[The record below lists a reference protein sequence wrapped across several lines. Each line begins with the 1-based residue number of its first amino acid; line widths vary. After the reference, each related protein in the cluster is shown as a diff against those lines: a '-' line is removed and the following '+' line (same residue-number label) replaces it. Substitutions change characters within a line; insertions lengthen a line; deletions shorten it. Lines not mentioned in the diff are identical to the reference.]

1 MNPTSFEIPKGQRQ
15 LFIDGHG
22 VRSMENLTQILH
34 QPSKKGA
41 VLRPAR
47 GDHAMQ
53 TRSAPHWDPEREE
66 FRLLAQ
72 MSWYRSAD
80 GLHWTKVPEELQP
93 EGGKAEFHALR
104 DDADPDPDPKR
115 RYKGLTSHVINMDT
129 GKRVVDSSERV
140 DPEGKPWPGTRFE
153 RNLDFLV
160 SADGFSWQRLD
171 AAVSSFDEHNMSYD
185 PVNGQYL
192 LSFKK
197 TGTYGRAHMISTS
210 PDFQHWS
217 DPFMAIQAD
226 DLDQELGRLHIEEF
240 LKSSNAEYLRPFP
253 NTPDW
258 LWQNVDIYNAG
269 LFRYEGIFLALP
281 ALYYAKGT
289 RWTSHTLRFTLIEL
303 WCARDLHQWERV
315 GNRKA
320 FIPWSPG
327 DSGAYDLSKNL
338 PPSYP
343 LVRGDE
349 LWFYYSGRKEQSVFP
364 EPDLDGAA
372 VCLAVLRRDGFVS
385 LNAGADGGHLLTE
398 PFVPPS
404 ATLWVNA
411 DAGGGQL
418 RIEAL
423 DGNGEVVASAGP
435 IEGNHLRLEIE
446 WTMGHPAANG
456 PPIQL
461 RFSLRDAAL
470 YSYWFE

>member
-1 MNPTSFEIPKGQRQ
+1 MNGDSFEVPQGQRQ
-15 LFIDGHG
+15 LFIDDHG
-22 VRSMENLTQILH
+22 VASMENLTQTLH

-41 VLRPAR
+41 VLRPAL
-47 GDHAMQ
+47 GEHAMQ

-72 MSWYRSAD
+72 MRWYRSAD
-80 GLHWTKVPEELQP
+80 GLHWAMVDGELQP
-93 EGGKAEFHALR
+93 EGSKPEVHALR
-104 DDADPDPDPKR
+104 DDADPDPKR
-115 RYKGLTSHVINMDT
+115 RYKGLTSHVINVDT
-129 GKRVVDSSERV
+129 GNRVVHSSEQV

-160 SADGFSWQRLD
+160 SDDGFNWQRLD
-171 AAVSSFDEHNMSYD
+171 AEVSSFDEHNLSYD
-185 PVNGQYL
+185 PVEEQFL

-217 DPFMAIQAD
+217 DPVMAIQAD
-226 DLDQELGRLHIEEF
+226 DLDQDLGRLHIEEF
-240 LKSSNAEYLRPFP
+240 LRSSNVEYLKPFP

-258 LWQNVDIYNAG
+258 HWQNVDIYNAG
-269 LFRYEGIFLALP
+269 VFRYEGIFLALP
-281 ALYYAKGT
+281 ALYYAKGA
-289 RWTSHTLRFTLIEL
+289 RWTSHTLRFTRIEL
-303 WCARDLHQWERV
+303 WCSRDLHQWERV
-315 GNRKA
+315 ANRRA

-327 DSGAYDLSKNL
+327 NSGAYDLSKNL

-349 LWFYYSGRKEQSVFP
+349 LWFYYSGRKEQSAFP

-385 LNAGADGGHLLTE
+385 VDAGGDEGHLLTR
-398 PFVPPS
+398 PFVPPGS
-404 ATLWVNA
+404 SLWVNA
-411 DAGGGQL
+411 DAGKGEL
-418 RIEAL
+418 KVEAV
-423 DGNGEVVASAGP
+423 GEKDEVIAVAGP
-435 IEGNHLRLEIE
+435 LEGDDRRLQIQWDEGDP
-446 WTMGHPAANG
+446 TAGG
-456 PPIQL
+456 TPIQL
-461 RFSLRDAAL
+461 RFSLRHAAL